1 MGENRARPAPAA
13 TPGPVL
19 RLASA
24 SPRRRQLLELIGV
37 PHVVSP
43 ADIDETV
50 RPGERADH
58 YVMRLACE
66 KAQAIWRKQNDLP
79 VLGSDTT
86 VVIGQHILGKPE
98 SEADAVS
105 MLTRLSGRTHLVHT
119 GIALRMPDGR
129 EFMGISSTQ
138 VQFAHLSEAQMR
150 AYWAS
155 GEPQG
160 KAGAYAIQGLGAV
173 FVSSISG
180 SYTGVMGLPLYET
193 AEMLRAAGIAVWNG
207 AAAMKEGGQ

>member
-1 MGENRARPAPAA
+1 MGEKRASPAA
-13 TPGPVL
+13 QPVL

-24 SPRRRQLLELIGV
+24 SPRRRQLLDLIGV

-43 ADIDETV
+43 AGIDETV
-50 RPGERADH
+50 KPGEPANH
-58 YVMRLACE
+58 YVMRLARE
-66 KAQAIWRKQNDLP
+66 KADAAWRKQRDLP

-86 VVIGQHILGKPE
+86 VVIGEHILGKPE

-105 MLTRLSGRTHLVHT
+105 MLTRLSGRTHVVHT
-119 GIALRMPDGR
+119 GIALRMPDGG

-138 VQFAHLSEAQMR
+138 VQFAHLNEAQMR

-173 FVSSISG
+173 FVSSVSG

-193 AEMLRAAGIAVWNG
+193 GTLLRLFGVMAP
-207 AAAMKEGGQ
+207 

>member
-1 MGENRARPAPAA
+1 MGEKRARPPQ
-13 TPGPVL
+13 PRPVI

-37 PHVVSP
+37 PHVVTP
-43 ADIDETV
+43 ADIDETPRLAE
-50 RPGERADH
+50 RPDH

-66 KAQAIWRKQNDLP
+66 KAKAVWDTERSLP
-79 VLGSDTT
+79 VLGADTT
-86 VVIGQHILGKPE
+86 VVIDDRILGKPE
-98 SEADAVS
+98 SEADAVA
-105 MLTRLSGRTHLVHT
+105 MLSRLSGRVHVVHT
-119 GIALRMPDGR
+119 GLALRMPDGA
-129 EFMGISSTQ
+129 EFMGISTTQ
-138 VQFAHLSEAQMR
+138 VQFAHLTEPQLR

-173 FVSSISG
+173 FVSGITG

-193 AEMLRAAGIAVWNG
+193 AEMLRAAGIPVWNG
-207 AAAMKEGGQ
+207 AVKNAAAP